1 MRKKLLHVF
10 FVFAGALLAFN
21 TANDVLSD
29 VGTSI
34 SEVKKMTVESVYAG
48 RFSMPWVNGKV
59 RSACKGLPAG
69 VREATM
75 LSLGKVVKDY
85 VASPEFQKDYF
96 AYIDAN
102 VRGPQVRDDDK
113 TAAERK
119 RRSEYEMGHLKDPLS
134 MQGAVMYLEAQ
145 LSTAKMMLDM
155 LKDNPDMPLG
165 KMKKSDF
172 EHIQKEATRIRP
184 LHESDKEAFKK
195 EYVAFKV
202 DQELRSEQASREHDS
217 ELAAK
222 RTEELRNYKPIIRRE
237 LEQFL
242 AASEGIN
249 FGAATQPKGNKIVF
263 VDPAYEAKPNDWKFY
278 FRCGPEAVKGARAFA
293 QGWLKELQ

>member
-1 MRKKLLHVF
+1 MRKKLLHVLL
-10 FVFAGALLAFN
+10 VFTGALLAFN
-21 TANDVLSD
+21 TADDVLSD

-48 RFSMPWVNGKV
+48 HFSMPWVDGKV
-59 RSACKGLPAG
+59 RNACKNLPAG

-102 VRGPQVRDDDK
+102 VRGPELKDDEK

-119 RRSEYEMGHLKDPLS
+119 RMEAYELGHLKDPLS
-134 MQGAVMYLEAQ
+134 LQGAVMYLEAQ
-145 LSTAKMMLDM
+145 SSTSKMMLDM
-155 LKDNPDMPLG
+155 LKDNPDMPMG
-165 KMKKSDF
+165 KLKKSDF
-172 EHIQKEATRIRP
+172 EHIQKEVARIRP
-184 LHESDKEAFKK
+184 LHESDKERFKK

-202 DQELRSEQASREHDS
+202 DQELRSERMSQEQDLEAN
-217 ELAAK
+217 AK
-222 RTEELRNYKPIIRRE
+222 RKEELRDYKTIIRRE
-237 LEQFL
+237 LGEFL
-242 AASEGIN
+242 QATEGIN
-249 FGAATQPKGNKIVF
+249 FKAATQPKGSRIVF

-278 FRCGPEAVKGARAFA
+278 YRCGPEAVKGARAFA
-293 QGWLKELQ
+293 FQWLKELN